1 MNVEDA
7 VLSKEMK
14 EKGRETK
21 EQTTTVI
28 RKRRHEVLA
37 RPQGKIR
44 NFQTGNPS
52 SLTSLL

>member
-21 EQTTTVI
+21 EQTTIVI
-28 RKRRHEVLA
+28 RKGDAKCWADLREKE
-37 RPQGKIR
+37 G
-44 NFQTGNPS
+44 
-52 SLTSLL
+52 TSRQETQVH